1 MDGEITLGK
10 ITRYDHKMHDWLNDP
25 GVNKYL
31 DKQEWSV
38 SSIKAYIEEKAKKP
52 GVHYFYIWYK
62 EEGCKGVAIGT
73 AKLEYGEI
81 GIMIGDKDYWGRG
94 IGTRVVKRMKKFAL
108 EVVGLREVYAGVKS
122 GNVGSFRAFKKAGFK
137 GEKLVMKGVRDD
149 S

>member
-25 GVNKYL
+25 EVNKYL

-81 GIMIGDKDYWGRG
+81 GIMIGDKEYWGRG
-94 IGTRVVKRMKKFAL
+94 IGTEVVRRMKVFAL
-108 EVVGLREVYAGVKS
+108 DVIGLREVRAGIMA
-122 GNVGSFRAFKKAGFK
+122 GNEGSFKCFRRAGFEWEMLIRN
-137 GEKLVMKGVRDD
+137 GEK
-149 S
+149 